1 MPAELAQRYK
11 SPAQQARV
19 VSETWGQENLYC
31 AACASPKLAA
41 TPVGTQVVDYTCP
54 QCDSAYQLKSQSR
67 PFSRRITDA
76 AYDAMVRAIRQ
87 GRTPNLFALH
97 YDLHR
102 WAVLNLILVPR
113 FAFSLSC
120 IEKRNPLRTAAERH
134 GWVGCNILLGGIPPD
149 ARIPV
154 VVNGVPNRVA
164 SVREQYARLRPLE
177 KIRYDARGWTLDVLN
192 VVRRLDKKEFKLGD
206 VYACAGELARLH
218 PQNKNV
224 EPKIRQQLQRLRD
237 LGFLEFTGRGVY
249 RVL

>member
-164 SVREQYARLRPLE
+164 SVREQYARLRPLG
-177 KIRYDARGWTLDVLN
+177 ARFRSDGPVEIPWGPY
-192 VVRRLDKKEFKLGD
+192 RGGR
-206 VYACAGELARLH
+206 ACY
-218 PQNKNV
+218 
-224 EPKIRQQLQRLRD
+224 LRD
-237 LGFLEFTGRGVY
+237 PDGISIELIELPPGGPRF
-249 RVL
+249 